1 MKIEIKKRKKN
12 KIIVHILAYVDFF
25 LYLCSRK
32 GNRGVRI
39 NRTTESALAKEGYKL
54 YPPLK
59 KEEDKRSNNN

>member
-1 MKIEIKKRKKN
+1 MTKVMQNEEKSKIN
-12 KIIVHILAYVDFF
+12 VHILVYMDFF

-59 KEEDKRSNNN
+59 KE

>member
-1 MKIEIKKRKKN
+1 ML
-12 KIIVHILAYVDFF
+12 VYLDFF
-25 LYLCSRK
+25 LYLCRCK
-32 GNRGVRI
+32 GNRVVRI